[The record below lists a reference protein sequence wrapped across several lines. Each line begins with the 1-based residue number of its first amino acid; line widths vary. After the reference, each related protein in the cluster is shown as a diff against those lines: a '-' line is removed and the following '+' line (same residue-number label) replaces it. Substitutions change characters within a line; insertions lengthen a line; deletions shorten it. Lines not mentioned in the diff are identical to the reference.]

1 MEKKF
6 REKLLAKL
14 EQEQEDTKK
23 EENIVTEKTVRTLE
37 TRQKIRTGRTQ
48 REKEKCRERRVHNM
62 TQTQE
67 RRILL

>member
-37 TRQKIRTGRTQ
+37 TRQKIRGKEKLAEPRE
-48 REKEKCRERRVHNM
+48 RKRNVEKEEC
-62 TQTQE
+62 T
-67 RRILL
+67 I